1 MLYDNGPLLGLLADA
16 WLVTGDALYA
26 KCAGETAAWIMRE
39 MQSPE
44 GGYYSSLDADSEH
57 EEGKFYVWDRDEVQ
71 KVLTPEEY
79 AVAAAHFGLDQPPNF
94 ENRHWHLYV
103 SKPGDSPQIA
113 SAREKLFA
121 AREKRVRPGRDEKV
135 LVSWN
140 ALAMRG
146 MAHAGRVFG
155 KPAWIAS
162 ARRALEFIRSKMWR
176 DGRLTATYK
185 DGRAHLNAYLD
196 DYALLV
202 AALLELLQTEFQLRD
217 LDFARQL
224 ADVLLDQFEDD
235 ADGGFFFTARDHERL
250 IHRPKPGHDHATP
263 SGNAVAAWVL
273 GRLAALTGEQRYARA
288 AERTLELFHPAMREH
303 PGGFAMMAIAL
314 DQHLGQPKTLI
325 LRGREDAIAAWRQEL
340 VREFLPDTEVLAI
353 PDDLEGLPQL
363 LDKPLRPQPVNAW
376 LCRGV
381 TCLEP
386 IGDLVNLKKTL
397 KEKA

>member
-1 MLYDNGPLLGLLADA
+1 
-16 WLVTGDALYA
+16 
-26 KCAGETAAWIMRE
+26 MRE

-71 KVLTPEEY
+71 TLLTPEEY
-79 AVAAAHFGLDQPPNF
+79 AAAAAHFGLDQPPNF
-94 ENRHWHLYV
+94 ENRYWHLHV
-103 SKPGDSPQIA
+103 AKPMDNPILETA
-113 SAREKLFA
+113 KTKLLA

-140 ALAMRG
+140 AAAMRG

-155 KPAWIAS
+155 NPAWIAS
-162 ARRALEFIRSKMWR
+162 ARRALEFIRSTMWR

-196 DYALLV
+196 DYALLI
-202 AALLELLQTEFQLRD
+202 AALLELLQAEFLVRD
-217 LDFARQL
+217 LDFATQL
-224 ADVLLDQFEDD
+224 ADVLIDQFEDA
-235 ADGGFFFTARDHERL
+235 ADGGFFFTAREHERL
-250 IHRPKPGHDHATP
+250 IHRPKPAHDHATP
-263 SGNAVAAWVL
+263 SGNAMAACVL
-273 GRLAALTGEQRYARA
+273 GRLSALTGKDRYARA

-314 DQHLGQPKTLI
+314 DEYLAQPKTLI
-325 LRGREDAIAAWRQEL
+325 LRGKDDAIRTWRQEL
-340 VREFLPDTEVLAI
+340 AREFLPDMEVLAI
-353 PDDLEGLPQL
+353 PDDLKGLPQI
-363 LDKPLRPQPVNAW
+363 LDKPRRPQPVNAW

-386 IGDLVNLKKTL
+386 ISDLVNLKKAL